1 VYLQVPGSIN
11 KSLRAYQR
19 EGVRFL
25 FKLYAQ
31 GMGGVLS
38 DDMGLGKTLQ
48 VGRSTRKHAQVAVCV
63 CSWQLW
69 VEC

>member
-1 VYLQVPGSIN
+1 
-11 KSLRAYQR
+11 
-19 EGVRFL
+19 VRFL

-48 VGRSTRKHAQVAVCV
+48 VLLSKPAVCKCAFCVAVAFGR
-63 CSWQLW
+63 WLA
-69 VEC
+69 ER